1 MKSTV
6 NVKTV
11 KNTGRQDILLSSTR
25 IPFGAAS
32 TATHPNQVVLSA
44 AGVHPV
50 LQLPAAAV
58 VLRGYLSVTDA
69 TSAGVTVALGTV
81 GSPASLLAATAAD
94 AVATT
99 AITPFATPLAAT
111 TEYVATVVGVPV
123 AVGEAYLVV
132 EYFIQGK
139 SEYVQG

>member
-1 MKSTV
+1 MNTTI

-11 KNTGRQDILLSSTR
+11 KDAGRQEILISSTR

-50 LQLPAAAV
+50 LQLPAGAV
-58 VLRGYLSVTDA
+58 VLRGYLAVTDA
-69 TSAGVTVALGTV
+69 TTAGVTVAVGTV
-81 GSPASLLAATAAD
+81 GSPTSIIAATAAD

-99 AITPFATPLAAT
+99 AITPFVVPLTAT
-111 TEYVATVVGVPV
+111 TEYVATVVNTPV

-139 SEYVQG
+139 SEYTQG